1 MNYIECREKN
11 TGYRVLVNLDKIVS
25 ISQNDD
31 LTAFIETN
39 IDSEGY
45 AIGFGTKELFVE
57 IVKQIK
63 QVDLLKKIQTN

>member
-1 MNYIECREKN
+1 MNYIECRERN
-11 TGYRVLVNLDKIVS
+11 TGCRVLVNLDKIIS
-25 ISQNDD
+25 ISQDDD

-45 AIGFGTKELFVE
+45 PIGFGTKELFVE